1 MLKRKIKFCV
11 RGTES
16 SILPIIREE
25 KSREGYE
32 YIFIDDPKLADVMIA
47 DSSGCENAAGLIAM
61 AASEKRADADLIV
74 VTDNADRVLDTA
86 GLCDVWSTPMSDA
99 EVRFRFRTAAARR
112 EAYMQSRETET
123 YLDTLID
130 NIPSM
135 VWFKSRD
142 GIHEKVNK
150 EFCRVVNKERSD
162 VIGKM
167 HAYIWGVEGDD
178 PACIESDNKAME
190 DKGTITSEEHV
201 ASEKGERILTAY
213 KTALRDLDGTV
224 MGTVGFALDITKE
237 REFESDIISKNK
249 MFESMFA
256 SVDCGMMWHSVN
268 GKEVYYI
275 NKTALKI
282 LGYET
287 ADELMEK
294 GFNYIADSV
303 SESDK
308 KMLADRIKTLKNPD
322 DSVNVEYTVTHADGE
337 IVHVLGNIQLMY
349 RNGRYFYQRYLLDVT
364 AQRKKASERERVTNE
379 LVSVL
384 AADYSVV
391 CYFDLSSGKGNT
403 LYSKGLEGSP
413 LENIFTEELTLD
425 TAIEQYCAERVS
437 ENDRERFMKNCSRET
452 LQTELSEKGS
462 HFINYLTTSDSKGD
476 SEEDK
481 ARYYQI
487 KAVRVGANR
496 NKIDFVLG
504 IRCVD
509 EELRSEMEHKEALES
524 ALEQANRANKAKS
537 VFLSNMSHDIRTPMN
552 AIMGFT
558 TLAITHVDQRDHVEG
573 YLKKIIVSG
582 NHLLNL
588 INDVLDMSRIE
599 SGKMRLEEKPCLLP
613 EVLHGLCNMMR
624 PEIQKKQ
631 IDFRMDSSNVRSEE
645 ILCDRLH
652 LNQVLLNLLSNAVKY
667 TQPNGRVSLRTS
679 ETECEEE
686 GKSIFEFVVSD
697 NGMGMSE
704 DFVKHLFEP
713 FERERNTTASGIQG
727 TGLGMTITKNIVDM
741 MGGTIDVKSAPG
753 EGTTITVRFEFKTL
767 KKIKTEHIELADYRD
782 RHALVVDD
790 DFNTCDSVTAMLGEL
805 GMRAEWT
812 LSGKEA
818 ILRTKQAIQRG
829 DGYGVYIID
838 CFLPDLNGIEVVRR
852 IRRETDDN
860 VPVIVLTAYDWTEY
874 EDEAREAGVSA
885 FCSKPLFMSELKN
898 CLENVSRTEPVPNEG
913 GKKLRSGRILLA
925 EDNELNREIAVTLLT
940 EAGFEVEVA
949 FNGEEALDKVSG
961 SAPGYYSVVLMDVQM
976 PKMNGYEA
984 TKRIRNLPDDE
995 LRRIP
1000 ILAMTANAFDEDK
1013 REAEESGMD
1022 GHLAKPIEIDKL
1034 FAALDEAMNR

>member
-1 MLKRKIKFCV
+1 MIKREILFCV
-11 RGTES
+11 RGAEGCL
-16 SILPIIREE
+16 LPIISSE
-25 KSREGYE
+25 KSKNGYLYTFVDE
-32 YIFIDDPKLADVMIA
+32 PKHADV
-47 DSSGCENAAGLIAM
+47 LIVDVRGSASP
-61 AASEKRADADLIV
+61 AEDAVRLASEKRDSADYIV
-74 VTDNADRVLDTA
+74 VCDSADSIISIE
-86 GLCDVWSTPMSDA
+86 GICDIWSGAMS
-99 EVRFRFRTAAARR
+99 ENELRFRFRAAAARR
-112 EAYMQSRETET
+112 EAYMQSRQNEI

-142 GIHEKVNK
+142 GVHEKVNK

-162 VIGKM
+162 VVGKL

-178 PACIESDNKAME
+178 PACIDSDNRAME
-190 DKGTITSEEHV
+190 DKGTVTSEEHV
-201 ASEKGERILTAY
+201 ASEKGERVLTAY
-213 KTALRDLDGTV
+213 KTALRDIDGTV

-237 REFESDIISKNK
+237 RAFESDILSKNK

-256 SVDCGMMWHSVN
+256 SVDCGMMWHSIN

-275 NKTALKI
+275 NKTALRI

-287 ADELMEK
+287 ADELMAK

-308 KMLADRIKTLKNPD
+308 KMLADKIKTLKNPD
-322 DSVNVEYTVTHADGE
+322 DSVNVEYSVTHADGKV
-337 IVHVLGNIQLMY
+337 VHVLGNIKLRY
-349 RNGRYFYQRYLLDVT
+349 EGGRYFYQRYLLDIT
-364 AQRKKASERERVTNE
+364 ARHNETLERERMSNE
-379 LVSVL
+379 LLSVL

-391 CYFDLSSGKGNT
+391 CYFDLNTGEGNT
-403 LYSKGLEGSP
+403 VYSRGLKGSSLES
-413 LENIFTEELTLD
+413 IFTEKLNFDE
-425 TAIEQYCAERVS
+425 AIGKYCDERVS
-437 ENDRERFMKNCSRET
+437 ENDRERFLQNCSRVT
-452 LQTELSEKGS
+452 LKKELSEKSS
-462 HFINYLTTSDSKGD
+462 HFINYLSTGC
-476 SEEDK
+476 ENEG
-481 ARYYQI
+481 AQYYQI
-487 KAVRVGANR
+487 KAVRVGSNKS
-496 NKIDFVLG
+496 KIDFVLG
-504 IRCVD
+504 IRSVD

-558 TLAITHVDQRDHVEG
+558 TLALTHIDERDHVEG
-573 YLKKIIVSG
+573 YLKKITVSG

-599 SGKMRLEEKPCLLP
+599 SGKMRLEEKPCSLP
-613 EVLHGLCNMMR
+613 EILHGLCNMMR

-631 IDFRMDSSNVRSEE
+631 IDFRLDTANVRSEE
-645 ILCDRLH
+645 IMCDRLH

-667 TQPNGRVSLRTS
+667 TQPNGRVSLRTA
-679 ETECEEE
+679 ETDCKTE
-686 GKSIFEFVVSD
+686 GCSQFEFVVSD

-704 DFVKHLFEP
+704 EFVKHLFEP

-741 MGGTIDVKSAPG
+741 MGGTINVDSAPG
-753 EGTTITVRFEFKTL
+753 EGTTITLKFEFKTL
-767 KKIKTEHIELADYRD
+767 KRLTTEHIELAEYRG

-818 ILRTKQAIQRG
+818 ILRTKQAVQRG
-829 DGYGVYIID
+829 DCYAAYIID

-852 IRRETDDN
+852 IRRETGDN
-860 VPVIVLTAYDWTEY
+860 VPVIVLTAYDWTDY

-885 FCSKPLFMSELKN
+885 FCSKPMFMSELKN
-898 CLENVSRTEPVPNEG
+898 CLENVSRTESPEASDK
-913 GKKLRSGRILLA
+913 KKLRAGRILLT
-925 EDNELNREIAVTLLT
+925 EDNELNREIAATLLT
-940 EAGFEVEVA
+940 EAGFEVELA
-949 FNGEEALDKVSG
+949 FNGQEALEMVSA
-961 SAPGYYSVVLMDVQM
+961 SAPGYYGVVLMDVQM
-976 PKMNGYEA
+976 PVMNGYEA
-984 TKRIRNLPDDE
+984 TKRIRNLPDEE
-995 LRRIP
+995 LRKIP

-1013 REAEESGMD
+1013 REAEEAGMD
-1022 GHLAKPIEIDKL
+1022 GHLSKPIEIDKL
-1034 FAALDEAMNR
+1034 FEALDNILRGK

>member
-1 MLKRKIKFCV
+1 MIKREIGFCV
-11 RGTES
+11 RS
-16 SILPIIREE
+16 SDEALCAAFREV
-25 KSREGYE
+25 KSPNGFVYRFVDETAS
-32 YIFIDDPKLADVMIA
+32 ADVVIA
-47 DSSGCENAAGLIAM
+47 DTRGNDGAFIKQI
-61 AASEKRADADLIV
+61 AASLRGDAELIV
-74 VTDNADRVLDTA
+74 VTDDPERIFAECDAEVS
-86 GLCDVWSTPMSDA
+86 DVWSAPLGNSEA
-99 EVRFRFRTAAARR
+99 KFRFRIAADRR
-112 EAYMQSRETET
+112 EEYMNSRETET

-162 VIGKM
+162 VVGKM

-190 DKGTITSEEHV
+190 GKGTITSEEHV

-256 SVDCGMMWHSVN
+256 TVDCGMMWHSVN

-275 NKTALKI
+275 NKTALRI

-303 SESDK
+303 ADSDK
-308 KMLADRIKTLKNPD
+308 KMLAERIKTLKNPD
-322 DSVNVEYTVTHADGE
+322 DSVNVEYTVNHPDGKV
-337 IVHVLGNIQLMY
+337 VHVLGNIRLRY
-349 RNGRYFYQRYLLDVT
+349 ENGRYFYQRYLLDIT
-364 AQRKKASERERVTNE
+364 ARHNESSERERITSE

-413 LENIFTEELTLD
+413 LESIFTDELTFD
-425 TAIEQYCAERVS
+425 AAIEQYCAERVS
-437 ENDRERFMKNCSRET
+437 ENDRERFLKNCSRET

-462 HFINYLTTSDSKGD
+462 HFINYLALKDGEDDKG
-476 SEEDK
+476 
-481 ARYYQI
+481 RYYQI

-504 IRCVD
+504 IRSVD

-558 TLAITHVDQRDHVEG
+558 TLALTHAHEKEHVEG

-599 SGKMRLEEKPCLLP
+599 SGKMRLEEKPCMLP
-613 EVLHGLCNMMR
+613 EILHGLCNMMR

-631 IDFRMDSSNVRSEE
+631 IDFRLDTANVRSEE

-679 ETECEEE
+679 ETECEAE
-686 GKSIFEFVVSD
+686 GRSVFEFVVSD

-741 MGGTIDVKSAPG
+741 MGGTINVESAPG

-767 KKIKTEHIELADYRD
+767 KKLKTEHMELADYRD
-782 RHALVVDD
+782 CHALVVDD

-818 ILRTKQAIQRG
+818 ILRTKQAVQRG

-852 IRRETDDN
+852 IRRETGDN
-860 VPVIVLTAYDWTEY
+860 VPMIVLTAYDWTEF

-885 FCSKPLFMSELKN
+885 FCSKPLFMSELKG
-898 CLENVSRTEPVPNEG
+898 CLENVSRTKTAPDAG
-913 GKKLRSGRILLA
+913 GKTLRSGRILLA
-925 EDNELNREIAVTLLT
+925 EDNELNQEIALTLLT

-984 TKRIRNLPDDE
+984 TKRIRNLPDEE

-1013 REAEESGMD
+1013 REAEDAGMD
-1022 GHLAKPIEIDKL
+1022 GHLSKPIEIDKL
-1034 FAALDEAMNR
+1034 FAALDEAINGN